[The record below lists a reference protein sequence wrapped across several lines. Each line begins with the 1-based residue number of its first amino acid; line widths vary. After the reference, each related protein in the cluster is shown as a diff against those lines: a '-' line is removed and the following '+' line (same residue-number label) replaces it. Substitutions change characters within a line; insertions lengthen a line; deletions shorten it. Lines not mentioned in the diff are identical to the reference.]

1 MSHRVARSNEPAR
14 EKALGT
20 SGASGEGDGR
30 AEGAERA
37 LREAFDRGELRL
49 RYQPKVELQ
58 SDRIVG
64 AEALL
69 YWQHPERGMVPP
81 VEFIP
86 LAEETGLIIPIGSW
100 VIAEACREAARWRRL
115 VPEVPA
121 LVVSVNVSVC
131 QFDPGLAEVVKQ
143 ALQATGLEP
152 ASLCLEVTESML
164 MDDTDQ
170 STDVLEA
177 LASIGVAMSI
187 DDFGTGYSSLSYLKR
202 FPLDEL
208 KIDKSF
214 VDGLGKNAEDTAIV
228 AAVVAMAHALDLCVV
243 AEGVETEDQL
253 QRLRTLGCDQAQGYH
268 LAYPGPGEALT
279 RLLREEAFVGS
290 PTSTAAPPRDETDD
304 DSYHPRRVL
313 VVDDDPDMRLLA
325 RTSLATVGFEVH
337 EANDGAS
344 ALATAISVR
353 PDCVLLDVDMPGLG
367 GVDVCRALRLEPT
380 TASATIV
387 MLTIHNDPAAKVE
400 AFSSGA
406 DDYVVKPFSPRGLV
420 SRVLD
425 AMRRRNEA
433 MARTLD
439 APSPA
444 EVER

>member
-1 MSHRVARSNEPAR
+1 
-14 EKALGT
+14 
-20 SGASGEGDGR
+20 
-30 AEGAERA
+30 
-37 LREAFDRGELRL
+37 
-49 RYQPKVELQ
+49 
-58 SDRIVG
+58 
-64 AEALL
+64 
-69 YWQHPERGMVPP
+69 
-81 VEFIP
+81 
-86 LAEETGLIIPIGSW
+86 
-100 VIAEACREAARWRRL
+100 
-115 VPEVPA
+115 
-121 LVVSVNVSVC
+121 
-131 QFDPGLAEVVKQ
+131 
-143 ALQATGLEP
+143 
-152 ASLCLEVTESML
+152 ML

-290 PTSTAAPPRDETDD
+290 PRSTAAPPRDETDD

-325 RTSLATVGFEVH
+325 RTSLATVGFEVL
-337 EANDGAS
+337 EANDGPS